1 MDTNTLKTF
10 IIEMQDSLLKVRG
23 IKRYSEDQIY
33 KSFRSK
39 PIKII
44 TGFRRS
50 GKSFLVKQL
59 AKRLCNEGIYKL
71 SNILHLNFEH
81 YQLRE
86 INNPETLDKVFKLFR
101 REIAQKG
108 KMLLI
113 FDEIQMVNDWDKFIR
128 TIYETYGE
136 DIEIILTGSNSEL
149 LSSELGTNLAGRFI
163 EFSLFP
169 FSFKEYLKYYNIEIE
184 NEIDFIRNSDEI
196 IEYFSEYQTSGGLP
210 EICTIMDDSA
220 KFSYLQGIVS
230 KVILDD
236 IIKRFNIKNPDII
249 EKILYFLNI
258 NIGNVVSFAKLG
270 RYLKEVNS
278 EINSDTVIFYVSC
291 IIKAF
296 TLFEINKLNWKQ
308 NRVFETTKKFYSIDT
323 GIVNSFDQTVRNHS
337 KLLENIVFIELKR
350 RNQEIYFGALKGG
363 KEIDFVTKERRGGK
377 YTKYQVTIEL
387 NEKNKKREINN
398 FLVDDE
404 ILQNSK
410 NILLVLEGECKNI
423 TVKEKLIKQ
432 RNLIKWLLGIEYN
445 NQH

>member
-1 MDTNTLKTF
+1 MNANIVKTF
-10 IIEMQDSLLKVRG
+10 IIEMQDSLLKVGG

-33 KSFRSK
+33 QSFKSK

-59 AKRLCNEGIYKL
+59 AKRLINENTYKL
-71 SNILHLNFEH
+71 SNILYLNFEH

-128 TIYETYGE
+128 TIYEIYDE
-136 DIEIILTGSNSEL
+136 EIEIIITGSNSEL

-169 FSFKEYLKYYNIEIE
+169 FSFKEYLKYYSIEIE
-184 NEIDFIRNSDEI
+184 NEVDFIRNLDEI
-196 IEYFSEYQTSGGLP
+196 TGYFNEYRSSGGLP
-210 EICTIMDDSA
+210 EICTIMDESA

-236 IIKRFNIKNPDII
+236 VIKRFNIKNPDII

-258 NIGNVVSFAKLG
+258 NIGNVVSFSKLG
-270 RYLKEVNS
+270 RYLKSVNS
-278 EINSDTVIFYVSC
+278 EINSDTVISYVNC

-296 TLFEINKLNWKQ
+296 TLFEINKLDWKQ

-350 RNQEIYFGALKGG
+350 RNQKIYFGTLKGG
-363 KEIDFVTKERRGGK
+363 KEIDFVTKKNLNGE
-377 YTKYQVTIEL
+377 YTKYQVTVEL
-387 NEKNKKREINN
+387 NGKNRKREIDNL
-398 FLVDDE
+398 LVEDKF
-404 ILQNSK
+404 LQNCE
-410 NILLVLEGECKNI
+410 NILLVLDGECENI
-423 TVKEKLIKQ
+423 KVQEKLIKQ
-432 RNLIKWLLGIEYN
+432 RNLIKWLLGIE
-445 NQH
+445 